1 MYNGGVIGVRRNR
14 DQVENVD
21 GRQAFEAIIIADYDA
36 RSIFLS
42 SKSLPRLGSLL
53 RLQAEVLRDL
63 IRAD

>member
-36 RSIFLS
+36 RSISEFKIATS
-42 SKSLPRLGSLL
+42 PGIP
-53 RLQAEVLRDL
+53 A
-63 IRAD
+63 